1 MPHRDVKQFF
11 SLSQA
16 DEVYPISKRTLWG
29 LIHSGK
35 LPAFR
40 LGRKLILRREDI
52 ERLLTATPVQA
63 RLDEIV
69 DEVVEEVT
77 RA

>member
-1 MPHRDVKQFF
+1 MPHRDAKQFF

-16 DEVYPISKRTLWG
+16 DEEYPISKRTLWG

-63 RLDEIV
+63 HLDEIV
-69 DEVVEEVT
+69 DEVMEEVT
-77 RA
+77 RG